1 MRGIAAYKSVSLESS
16 DQRELV
22 VMCFEALIRRHKA
35 AIDCFEKK
43 EFINGVEHVRISREI
58 LCELLLGLDHEAAPD
73 MTSNLASLYHYCIRE
88 LTKAGHA
95 TTGEHVQISLGVVEE
110 LYGGFKSAFSD
121 AG

>member
-1 MRGIAAYKSVSLESS
+1 MRGISAYKSVSLESS

-35 AIDCFEKK
+35 AIDCFEQK

-58 LCELLLGLDHEAAPD
+58 LCELLIGLDHDSAPD

-88 LTKAGHA
+88 LTAAGHE
-95 TTGEHVQISLGVVEE
+95 TTDEHVLTSLAIVEE
-110 LYGGFKSAFSD
+110 LYVGFKAAFSD

>member
-35 AIDCFEKK
+35 AIECFENK
-43 EFINGVEHVRISREI
+43 EFMNGVEHVRISREI
-58 LCELLLGLDHEAAPD
+58 LCELLLGLDHDAAPD
-73 MTSNLASLYHYCIRE
+73 MTSNLASLYHYCVRE
-88 LTKAGHA
+88 LTKAGHD
-95 TTGEHVQISLGVVEE
+95 TSGEHVRTSLGVVEE